1 MYNCVY
7 YIKIMLKI
15 CFLNVINCTS
25 NTLQFTCI
33 QDLRY
38 IQDKY
43 KIRLPLS
50 QNIYPYISYIPMQL
64 RVWLCMASIT
74 TNRTWASEISRS
86 PQMIDVINN
95 PHYQQ
100 SKVHNISIRSRVP
113 LLQHIANP
121 CCLAGKGREWLFRA
135 VLVTLYRLNEA
146 YTCLTPKPS
155 IILNVTL
162 TPDKLWPPHKT
173 WSFVLGFPFQI

>member
-43 KIRLPLS
+43 NIRLPLS

-64 RVWLCMASIT
+64 RV
-74 TNRTWASEISRS
+74 
-86 PQMIDVINN
+86 
-95 PHYQQ
+95 
-100 SKVHNISIRSRVP
+100 
-113 LLQHIANP
+113 
-121 CCLAGKGREWLFRA
+121 
-135 VLVTLYRLNEA
+135 
-146 YTCLTPKPS
+146 
-155 IILNVTL
+155 
-162 TPDKLWPPHKT
+162 
-173 WSFVLGFPFQI
+173 